1 MANEVAL
8 VLPFS
13 LNPLTGSIITTN
25 NQDQIWEDRV
35 RMAVQTGLGE
45 RVMRPA
51 YGTKIPS
58 ALFDTIT
65 GFETTLTNELN
76 KIFVEQLP
84 LLELVTIEPN
94 HSVKDNR
101 LSVSITYKLPNN
113 NETTTKI
120 GVMVVSDTNPPYE
133 ELA

>member
-13 LNPLTGSIITTN
+13 LNPLTGAIITTT
-25 NQDQIWEDRV
+25 NQDEIWEDRV
-35 RMAVQTGLGE
+35 RMAIQTGLGE
-45 RVMRPA
+45 RVMRPE

-58 ALFDTIT
+58 ALFDTLT
-65 GFETTLTNELN
+65 GFETTLSSELN

-84 LLELVTIEPN
+84 LLELLTIEPT
-94 HSVKDNR
+94 HTIKDNR
-101 LSVSITYKLPNN
+101 LNVDITYKLPNK

-133 ELA
+133 ELS